1 MKFLRRF
8 IMALGLGIIFCL
20 IATIAPVDKT
30 PLSESRY
37 YQLAQQKL
45 DSLNSSYTLQDSK
58 YFKAGWAKTNITPQ
72 YPLPLAGYG
81 ARKGVFVS
89 TVHDSVWARGFVF
102 DNGFNK
108 SAIITLDLLIIPPA
122 VTKALRILLPEIGYS
137 QDQIFLSATHTHC
150 SVGGWA
156 DSWIG
161 TQFAGEYQNEIVNDL
176 AIAIIT
182 TIKKAETNLVS
193 AKVGYARYDASPFTR
208 NRLVGEKGSRDTWL
222 RVVKIQQESGA
233 VALITTFAA
242 HATVLSHRQMNY
254 SRDYPGALVDSLEN
268 ITNVDFAAFCAGAV
282 GSHSPVT
289 KGGKSYNKI
298 ALLASNLKSLIGA
311 NVSSIPINKV
321 QQSGTIRFD
330 VPLRKPHIRV
340 GANWRV
346 RPWIFEK
353 LTEVSPAYISLLR
366 IGNIAFI
373 GTPCD
378 FSGELTAAIDEKANA
393 LDLNVLVTSFN
404 GGYIGYITKDE
415 WYNLKEYETFVMNWF
430 GPYNGAYFVNLI
442 QRLLEVIS

>member
-1 MKFLRRF
+1 
-8 IMALGLGIIFCL
+8 MALGLGIIFCL

-30 PLSESRY
+30 PLSESQY

-122 VTKALRILLPEIGYS
+122 VTEALRILLPEIGYS
-137 QDQIFLSATHTHC
+137 HDQIFLSATHTHC

-340 GANWRV
+340 AANWRV

>member
-1 MKFLRRF
+1 MKFLRRL

-20 IATIAPVDKT
+20 IAMIAPVDKT

-108 SAIITLDLLIIPPA
+108 SAIITLDLLIIPPT
-122 VTKALRILLPEIGYS
+122 VTEALRILLPEIGYS

-161 TQFAGEYQNEIVNDL
+161 TQFAGEHQNEIVSDL
-176 AIAIIT
+176 ANAIIT
-182 TIKKAETNLVS
+182 TIKKAETKLLS
-193 AKVGYARYDASPFTR
+193 AKVGYARYDASPFPR

-268 ITNVDFAAFCAGAV
+268 LTNVDFAAFCAGAV

-289 KGGKSYNKI
+289 NGGNNYDKI

-340 GANWRV
+340 TANWRV

>member
-1 MKFLRRF
+1 MKFLRRL

-45 DSLNSSYTLQDSK
+45 DSLNSSYKLQDSK

-122 VTKALRILLPEIGYS
+122 VTEALRILLPEIGYS

-340 GANWRV
+340 AANWRV

>member
-1 MKFLRRF
+1 MKFLRRL

-89 TVHDSVWARGFVF
+89 TVHDSVWVRGFVF

-122 VTKALRILLPEIGYS
+122 VTEALRILLPEIGYS

-311 NVSSIPINKV
+311 NISSIPINKV
-321 QQSGTIRFD
+321 QQSGTIQFNI
-330 VPLRKPHIRV
+330 PLRKPHIRV
-340 GANWRV
+340 AANWRV

>member
-30 PLSESRY
+30 PLIESRY

-122 VTKALRILLPEIGYS
+122 VTEALRILLPEIGYS

-233 VALITTFAA
+233 VALITTFSA

-340 GANWRV
+340 AANWRV